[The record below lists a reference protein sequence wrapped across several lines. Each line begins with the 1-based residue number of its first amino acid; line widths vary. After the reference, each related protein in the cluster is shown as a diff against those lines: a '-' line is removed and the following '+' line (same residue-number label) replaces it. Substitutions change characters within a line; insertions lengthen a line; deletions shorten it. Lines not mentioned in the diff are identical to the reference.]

1 MQTVHPPKLPARSAS
16 PTITRHRNFIVE
28 PMLLAAAFAVA
39 VLLRWP
45 YLHDVPRYTDE
56 LQEVLWSIDI
66 ARGQM
71 LPLTAV
77 DSYYG
82 PLWSYLLAGLFALFG
97 PSPHLPRMVAAVLGA
112 SLVVLTYGFGKSV
125 VGRWPAAIAAAL
137 VLTSGGQIIINSHT
151 ARSNNVTP
159 LLTTAALWL
168 LWLALEPRPW
178 LQQRCASAGTQRLP
192 PAALLVPAGLLIG
205 LALQTHLSVIALLPG
220 LALYGIWRG
229 RPLLRTAWPYLA
241 LLAVVLGYLNMIVYN
256 VLNDF
261 WSVRHARSLQE
272 GYVGGRSTDFDYYL
286 ANLGALVQSLTR
298 LLSGTIDGADSPARF
313 VYAALALSGLAL
325 LIWQRRGLLMVL
337 AALSICLVLPY
348 FNPRYGPI
356 LSGRYLIPLLPI
368 GYLAIGVT
376 ITTLARKLQPR
387 RARAVAA
394 TAALVL
400 ALFPLWAL
408 AAYYGTVLADGRT
421 NEPLHRLRAAVVAN
435 RAPDELVMLD
445 EGLAQESLGAGGTD
459 LKALRMLLGTSDVPY
474 TTGKVSEGDDIAL
487 GRPSVLAIMEA
498 KKRAILPRELRAAAL
513 SAEIESASG
522 SEHRYVLYRITA
534 RG

>member
-1 MQTVHPPKLPARSAS
+1 MQTVPPPELPVRAAS
-16 PTITRHRNFIVE
+16 RAVTRHRNVIVE
-28 PMLLAAAFAVA
+28 PLLLVA
-39 VLLRWP
+39 MFGLALLLRWP

-56 LQEVLWSIDI
+56 LQEILWSLDI

-97 PSPHLPRMVAAVLGA
+97 PSPYLPRIVAAVLGA
-112 SLVVLTYGFGKSV
+112 GLVVLTYGFGRSV
-125 VGRWPAAIAAAL
+125 AGRWPAAIAAAL
-137 VLTSGGQIIINSHT
+137 VLTSGGQVIINSHT

-159 LLTTAALWL
+159 LLTTATLWL
-168 LWLALEPRPW
+168 LWLALEPRGGIGP
-178 LQQRCASAGTQRLP
+178 RPSRLP
-192 PAALLVPAGLLIG
+192 QAALLLPAGLLIG
-205 LALQTHLSVIALLPG
+205 LALQTHLSVLALLPG
-220 LALYGIWRG
+220 LALYGSWRA
-229 RPLLRTAWPYLA
+229 RPLSRTAWPYLA
-241 LLAVVLGYLNMIVYN
+241 VLAVPLGYWNMIVYN

-261 WSVRHARSLQE
+261 WSFRHARSLQE
-272 GYVGGRSTDFDYYL
+272 GYAGGRSTDLDYYL
-286 ANLGALVQSLTR
+286 TNISALVQSLTR

-313 VYAALALSGLAL
+313 IYAALALIGLVL
-325 LIWQRRGLLMVL
+325 LVRQRRGLLLAL

-368 GYLAIGVT
+368 GYLGIGVAV
-376 ITTLARKLQPR
+376 TTLARQLPPR
-387 RARAVAA
+387 RARAAAA

-408 AAYYGTVLADGRT
+408 VAYYRVVLADGRT

-435 RAPDELVMLD
+435 RSPDELVILD

-474 TTGKVSEGDDIAL
+474 AMSKISAADDVVLGK
-487 GRPSVLAIMEA
+487 PSVLAIMEA
-498 KKRAILPRELRAAAL
+498 KKRTTLPRQLRAAAL

-522 SEHRYVLYRITA
+522 SEHRYALYRITA
-534 RG
+534 RS